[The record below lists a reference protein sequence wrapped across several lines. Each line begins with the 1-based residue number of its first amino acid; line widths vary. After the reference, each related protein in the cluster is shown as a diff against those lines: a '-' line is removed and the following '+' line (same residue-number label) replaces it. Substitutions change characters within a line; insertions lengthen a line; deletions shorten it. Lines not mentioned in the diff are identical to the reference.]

1 MPNPTIHF
9 RLSPYQLARGL
20 QIVRQ
25 LEPNYQLVSISK
37 LVKAIYLDYLAKM
50 SYTKTDSVPQHYVD
64 EIEALLYKPMERK
77 ITFQDIA
84 KMKHNTKTETSNK
97 ADEPNEESIKSS
109 VTDFSLP
116 PEMLE
121 D

>member
-1 MPNPTIHF
+1 MPSPTIHF
-9 RLSPYQLARGL
+9 RLSTYQLARGL

-25 LEPNYQLVSISK
+25 LEPNYQLTSISK

-50 SYTKTDSVPQHYVD
+50 TLHKKDSVPQQYVD
-64 EIEALLYKPMERK
+64 EIESLLYKPGRK
-77 ITFQDIA
+77 NTTLQDIA
-84 KMKHNTKTETSNK
+84 KMKSTPSVEKTNK
-97 ADEPNEESIKSS
+97 NEPPEESIKSS